1 MEETKRGRVV
11 EDLITEIKDYLEDD
25 NSGRTVRQDSVFRLL
40 LRVPPLQRKLSEYLL
55 EKMVEAVLTD
65 DTPDNTYHIQV
76 LNQFRWLD
84 GLVGTKEFADKVFEV
99 LPVVPLHVRKD
110 VVSALP
116 DILEDSEHVN
126 AALKLGTLLT
136 EDKELSLTIL
146 ETLSNL
152 NVDTD
157 MVSEIRST
165 VMGTLKSAE
174 LSQLPMIVR
183 FVLSSVSSQEALQ
196 VVSQLRANLD
206 FRTILPAAL
215 SSTQKTFSMENDY
228 ELLTM
233 TEIKNAVQLQLF
245 LGDAWA
251 KAVERVKVAADHK
264 PLDLLFLLLL
274 HNVSPK
280 PKTVEA
286 LLRGKVR
293 CGQFTPALLDA
304 TFATHAQVVT
314 SYSSTV
320 LHLAQ
325 VLLWSPEP
333 QVLKFGTHLYQHM
346 FVCFGGSTRQ
356 EAVVNLVTHVG
367 SGVQAQMNAALDCL
381 VDLAHRHTVLMAPF
395 GAFFKG
401 MLDFLR
407 NLSLCQIR
415 TLFLVIALIAYQG
428 GQQGAM
434 FQDELHMM
442 IRKMLTRF
450 CPKSKRIGVV
460 GALMTVKAMA
470 ASKTEDSLD
479 QSASVSSAT
488 TPPETVKAAIE
499 LLELV
504 RSSTSSSPRAL
515 ALFYDELSRI
525 VIRGGLDSRIET
537 WIGDTIITDF
547 QDDYVV
553 DVTLGEKEP
562 REPFQQELLFS
573 LDDLPDGAIALN
585 LCPLLLKEKNEVKG
599 KRKHVSLLTLSPLFR
614 LLRVAEQM
622 LNGETLEGIDALL
635 GCPVRMPASSVCE
648 SFHSLSAEHRQA
660 VVASAFH
667 CVNWFRELV
676 NGFCGLQSED
686 PRAKV
691 IDRIRRIVELQKGLE
706 KWLQGVPGYIPPLSV
721 FDTEDEDTKPPSVLQ
736 PPAKRGRKGGAGSKG
751 KKRKVMSDD
760 DDSDD
765 EAGPSKKATS
775 PAEAE
780 DDADSSGEDPDSEVG
795 KGSATSASWRPFL
808 RELDLDVFEVL
819 SVGLECG
826 ETEAPSSKLTTSELL
841 FLLDDLWRKLDR
853 ALPSSAPK
861 RFSAF
866 KTKGSRDIGFSNL
879 SLYPESD
886 VAKFAVGIVP
896 HLCSLLE
903 DASAYFQ
910 HVISQNDGMVDAAG
924 MFTAG
929 AKEIASCMTLL
940 LSCFNSLFSWNG
952 FETAVGRDL
961 LREAFRSI
969 SGRIG
974 TTQLTQV
981 HVFELGKRTFSYF
994 AKFAESVTEPD
1005 GATSLLRLL
1014 CTVADRAELRAPDAR
1029 DVRGVAD
1036 GFLRRDWLC
1045 RPAPNAAPQRP
1056 RGSQFNESLQF
1067 MLSTFLSESECVL
1080 SSLHEIATDCL
1091 PNVLDDGTSEEAA
1104 AEQPKSFPTLDK
1116 STLNAYYKTMFSN
1129 LTEAVRDLSM
1139 KVPSDQEEKLKH
1151 LEKWSLAITVFQK
1164 LVSVVKKSSVRNNLS
1179 VCLKFGRQFL
1189 ESFLRNG
1196 MPLLDS
1202 LFKSQ
1207 HGDVQGLLKNL
1218 QQSTRYLQHICSH
1231 SKVVKDVGLTGQVP
1245 AVRKTLELFVFRV
1258 KAMLTNNRCQDAFWV
1273 GNLKNRDLK
1282 GAEILSQTTAADS
1295 GDEVQSE
1302 DARSGH
1308 ESDASIVSGKGTADE
1323 GTAQDASE
1331 DY

>member
-1 MEETKRGRVV
+1 M
-11 EDLITEIKDYLEDD
+11 
-25 NSGRTVRQDSVFRLL
+25 
-40 LRVPPLQRKLSEYLL
+40 
-55 EKMVEAVLTD
+55 
-65 DTPDNTYHIQV
+65 
-76 LNQFRWLD
+76 
-84 GLVGTKEFADKVFEV
+84 
-99 LPVVPLHVRKD
+99 
-110 VVSALP
+110 
-116 DILEDSEHVN
+116 
-126 AALKLGTLLT
+126 LT

-152 NVDTD
+152 NVDAD

-215 SSTQKTFSMENDY
+215 SSTQKTFRKSDCNGCSQLGFSECSMENDY

-264 PLDLLFLLLL
+264 VRDQFSKLINKSRETNRTMRDGTTTWCGSFVRMSHVDESYAFRL
-274 HNVSPK
+274 H
-280 PKTVEA
+280 E
-286 LLRGKVR
+286 G
-293 CGQFTPALLDA
+293 DI
-304 TFATHAQVVT
+304 VVT

-333 QVLKFGTHLYQHM
+333 QVLKFGAHLYQHM
-346 FVCFGGSTRQ
+346 FVCFEGSTRQ

-470 ASKTEDSLD
+470 ASNLD

-488 TPPETVKAAIE
+488 TPPETVKEAIE

-553 DVTLGEKEP
+553 DVTRGEKEP

-599 KRKHVSLLTLSPLFR
+599 KRKHISLLTLSPLFR

-635 GCPVRMPASSVCE
+635 GCPVRMPASSVCD
-648 SFHSLSAEHRQA
+648 SFHSLSAEHRQV

-676 NGFCGLQSED
+676 NGFCGLRSED

-721 FDTEDEDTKPPSVLQ
+721 FDIEDEDTKPPSVSQ
-736 PPAKRGRKGGAGSKG
+736 PPAKRGRKG

-780 DDADSSGEDPDSEVG
+780 DDADSSGEDLDSEVG

-819 SVGLECG
+819 GVGLECG
-826 ETEAPSSKLTTSELL
+826 ETEVRIFRSLPAPSSKLTTSELL

-866 KTKGSRDIGFSNL
+866 KAKGSRDIGFSNL

-924 MFTAG
+924 MFTVG

-1014 CTVADRAELRAPDAR
+1014 CTVADRAELRASDVR

-1045 RPAPNAAPQRP
+1045 RPTPNAAPQRP

-1091 PNVLDDGTSEEAA
+1091 PNVLEDGTSEEAA
-1104 AEQPKSFPTLDK
+1104 GEQPKSFPTLDK

-1139 KVPSDQEEKLKH
+1139 KVPSDQEVCEKLKH

-1295 GDEVQSE
+1295 ADEAQSD

-1308 ESDASIVSGKGTADE
+1308 ES
-1323 GTAQDASE
+1323 
-1331 DY
+1331 